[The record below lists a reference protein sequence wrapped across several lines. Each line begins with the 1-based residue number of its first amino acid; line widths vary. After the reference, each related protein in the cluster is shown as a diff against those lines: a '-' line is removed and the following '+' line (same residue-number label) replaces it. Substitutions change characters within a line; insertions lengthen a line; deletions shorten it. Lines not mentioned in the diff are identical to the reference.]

1 MNKTAFDRFAAE
13 TGASLDELATWEG
26 LYAMAERYADWSGG
40 KCFFAHDYHF
50 NYFQVGVESLGED
63 FFDKNGI
70 AFGPKFAAAMPPSR
84 CAPSTRSRPS
94 PRPPA
99 CCTIPTW

>member
-40 KCFFAHDYHF
+40 KCFFVHDYHF
-50 NYFQVGVESLGED
+50 NYFLVGVESLGED
-63 FFDKNGI
+63 FFD
-70 AFGPKFAAAMPPSR
+70 
-84 CAPSTRSRPS
+84 
-94 PRPPA
+94 
-99 CCTIPTW
+99 

>member
-26 LYAMAERYADWSGG
+26 LYAVAEQYADWSGG

-50 NYFQVGVESLGED
+50 NYFQVGVESLGER
-63 FFDKNGI
+63 FFDEDGL
-70 AFGPKFAAAMPPSR
+70 AFGP
-84 CAPSTRSRPS
+84 
-94 PRPPA
+94 
-99 CCTIPTW
+99 